1 MKLTRIKLRQD
12 DLKMI
17 INKLKKMLKV
27 QMEKGEALRKESHET
42 IEKLREEF
50 DSLVREFMNYK
61 KSSKTYAPDLG
72 AQKPPAIDKNLADS
86 TAYHKRVDK
95 DHDIKR
101 RKNKESYDESEK
113 MDIDYRNDN

>member
-1 MKLTRIKLRQD
+1 
-12 DLKMI
+12 MI

-61 KSSKTYAPDLG
+61 KSSKSYAPDLG
-72 AQKPPAIDKNLADS
+72 GQKPPGIDKNLADP
-86 TAYHKRVDK
+86 TLYHKRLEK
-95 DHDIKR
+95 DHDIKK
-101 RKNKESYDESEK
+101 RKNKESYDESDK
-113 MDIDYRNDN
+113 MDVDRRNDNQ